1 MDLRT
6 WRRACIELW
15 TPDLCSRLVASSG
28 VDGGAGTIGDVVVSG
43 ACSGQTG
50 DGVLSATGVA
60 GIVAPS
66 TPVPFKAHRWT
77 RSRRRRPPAR
87 RVGTARLTKRGRYPP
102 NRGSLA
108 ERIRA
113 RRRWTACTDEIGAP
127 LSTPDGTEWRSGVQC
142 HERGLAWVRAD
153 HCRLDNPAGPARA
166 ALFAPWTPDLCSLR
180 SRRPALTGET
190 GADVGGTFG
199 SRYLMLTL
207 DGVLDASGAAFLCRR
222 RARPEHV
229 VRHVPE

>member
-1 MDLRT
+1 MVRQG
-6 WRRACIELW
+6 CW
-15 TPDLCSRLVASSG
+15 TGKGCSHLALDAGSLLPSVASSG
-28 VDGGAGTIGDVVVSG
+28 VDGEAETVGDVVVSG

-50 DGVLSATGVA
+50 DGGLSATGAV

-66 TPVPFKAHRWT
+66 T
-77 RSRRRRPPAR
+77 R
-87 RVGTARLTKRGRYPP
+87 RVGAARLARRGRSPP

-113 RRRWTACTDEIGAP
+113 RRVWTACTDGIEAP
-127 LSTPDGTEWRSGVQC
+127 PSTPDSLCLTPIKQRSGDPESSCQA
-142 HERGLAWVRAD
+142 GLRVAGQGDFCSGDMDLRTRTRA
-153 HCRLDNPAGPARA
+153 CCEL
-166 ALFAPWTPDLCSLR
+166 WTPDLCSLR

-207 DGVLDASGAAFLCRR
+207 NGVLDASGAAFLCRR